1 MSEYIQLN
9 RRFKNLTSEELEPEH
24 LAGYNDGTWGMSQS
38 EGWDELLKYKRVLL
52 LAEAGSGKTWEMKEQ
67 QKRLSEEDKFAFFI
81 PIEELTKESLT
92 DILSVDDDRRFC
104 EWMSASSTDAWFFLD
119 AVDELKLVQGKL
131 PTALRRFAKGV
142 GDHLYRAH
150 IVLSCRP
157 NDWKKDIDQSSFLE
171 ILPVVQKLKSK
182 GEVSGEALFTR
193 LITKESNSAS
203 DETKDDDSSK
213 IKDLKTVILLPLGEK
228 QIRQFAET
236 SLTAPSDFIQAL
248 EDSDAWNFARRPL
261 DLSEL
266 VNLWESEGYLGTQ
279 AKQHEFNVQIKIKDA
294 PGRADSGVLS
304 YEKAR
309 SGAERLALTLTLTK
323 KRTIRCPEE
332 SRTSSDNEALDPE
345 VFLPDWTEAERMALL
360 RRSLFDPATYGRIRF
375 HHRSVQEYLAA
386 CHIKNLID
394 KGMSIH
400 TVSQLF
406 LAEVYG
412 EKVVIPSMAPIA
424 AWLALWNEPLG
435 CEIIRREPEILLSF
449 GDPESLAIS
458 VKSKILRAFA
468 GAYGEGSSR
477 GLHIPYDKIKRL
489 AHPDLADV
497 IREIW
502 GEGPENVDVRE
513 LLIDLIHQGKIEA
526 CSDLAFDAA
535 RDPDWNDNQR
545 DIAIR
550 ALSEFGHKDALR
562 AVVEQLFNSPQDWPD
577 ALVRQLTSV
586 LFPQALTV
594 DELREIL
601 LKTGESENTVSN
613 FSWHLELIAQNLD
626 LESPIAQEFREMI
639 SKLILDNRNPHSN
652 IHYLQ
657 SSYHFLSRALATL
670 CHRQIQSP
678 TSALDEKSLLGSCII
693 AYRFANDRYGCRE
706 AVKELQGLFGDDV
719 ELRAQIFWLELKFTD
734 SISPDDDD
742 DWTRAFHA
750 QDGILQHLKD
760 TDSVWLLRALSDT
773 IDPDR
778 QKVALSGLL
787 RILRRD
793 EDDQTLL
800 KAIRAN
806 IQGDENLNAV
816 VDDYIRPPE
825 SKDDWRK
832 DSDKWRLK
840 HELKEAKRVKG
851 WEKWRIKILKNPDK
865 MLAESNRLNILHDFY
880 NFLGFHRS
888 HDYKHTVWDKALI
901 IKTFNEEIADQVEQ
915 LFKDFWRTREM
926 KLWSEVEPDSR
937 KSTPYLWI
945 FALNGVA
952 AEMTSNNGLRHLTSD
967 EAQQAVRIA
976 TIEMN
981 GLAAFVSGLI
991 MTHPKEVE
999 LVLGDELEAQLLHIS
1014 CEGYLPLLQDLTH
1027 SSLHLKELISSRLIE
1042 YLRTWKESSTID
1054 SKGQLVHHIN
1064 SILGILRDVKPSDA
1078 RFFELVDICKTQYEK
1093 SGIDGLKNIWLK
1105 ALLKMAPESGAELL
1119 KETLISADPYSD
1131 SKKMIAVFADLFSMH
1146 EGIQFHIEDS
1156 KLNAQALGDLV
1167 RYAYRFIKIDDDV
1180 SHEGAYTPDARDN
1193 AESARGML
1201 LSTLLATPGPEAR
1214 KVILELAE
1222 EPEFK
1227 HFPDRLKI
1235 LARERAAKDSEF
1247 DSFTASKVIELEKR
1261 YEVQPHDRDSL
1272 YQVMMDRLGD
1282 LAHDLRDDDF
1292 TDRRTL
1298 RTIKKEIEMQRTLAL
1313 RLKDR
1318 SKGCYRV
1325 VREDEVADLKMPDI
1339 RLLSLCNDHKCV
1351 IEIKL
1356 ADKWTVKELERALEH
1371 QLTGQYLRHKT
1382 CKAGC
1387 LLLTY
1392 NGDKA
1397 YWIHPETK
1405 KCLNFAALICD
1416 LNEKASELENQFS
1429 FSIKIGAF
1437 GLDLTDPELTPA
1449 HG

>member
-1 MSEYIQLN
+1 MSEHIQLN

-24 LAGYNDGTWGMSQS
+24 LAAYNDGTWGTSQS
-38 EGWDELLKYKRVLL
+38 EGWDELLKYKRILL
-52 LAEAGSGKTWEMKEQ
+52 LAEAGAGKTWEMKEQ
-67 QKRLSEEDKFAFFI
+67 QKLLSKEGKFSFFI
-81 PIEELTKESLT
+81 PIEELSKEPLT
-92 DILSVDDDRRFC
+92 DILSVDDELKFSK
-104 EWMSASSTDAWFFLD
+104 WMSASSADAWFFLD

-131 PTALRRFAKGV
+131 SKALRRFAKGV

-157 NDWKKDIDQSSFLE
+157 NDWKKDIDRRSFLE

-182 GEVSGEALFTR
+182 EVSGEKLFVQI
-193 LITKESNSAS
+193 ITKKFNSAS
-203 DETKDDDSSK
+203 NKTGDDDSEK
-213 IKDLKTVILLPLGEK
+213 LKELKTVILLPLGEK
-228 QIRQFAET
+228 QIRQFAKI
-236 SLTAPSDFIQAL
+236 SLPAPADFIQAL
-248 EDSDAWNFARRPL
+248 EDRDAWNFARRPL

-266 VNLWESEGYLGTQ
+266 VNLWESEGCLGTQ
-279 AKQHEFNVQIKIKDA
+279 AKQHEFNAQTKIKDA

-309 SGAERLALTLTLTK
+309 LGAERLALALALTK
-323 KRTIRCPEE
+323 KRTLRCPDE
-332 SRTSSDNEALDPE
+332 SRTSSDNVALDPE
-345 VFLPDWTEAERMALL
+345 VFLPDWTEAERMVLL

-400 TVSQLF
+400 TVSQFF

-424 AWLALWNEPLG
+424 AWLALWNEPLCG
-435 CEIIRREPEILLSF
+435 EIIRREPEILLSF
-449 GDPESLAIS
+449 GDPEALALS

-468 GAYGEGSSR
+468 SAYGAGSWR

-502 GEGPENVDVRE
+502 DKGPENMDVRE
-513 LLIDLIHQGKIEA
+513 LLVDLIHQGKIEV
-526 CSDLAFDAA
+526 CSDLAFQAGCN
-535 RDPDWNDNQR
+535 PDWNDHQR

-550 ALSEFGHKDALR
+550 ALSEFGNEDKLR
-562 AVVEQLFNSPQDWPD
+562 DIVEQLLNFPENWPD
-577 ALVRQLTSV
+577 PLLRQLTSV

-601 LKTGESENTVSN
+601 LKTSESENSISN
-613 FSWHLELIAQNLD
+613 FSWHLELISQNLD
-626 LESPIAQEFREMI
+626 LESSVAQEFREMLT
-639 SKLILDNRNPHSN
+639 KLIWDNRNPHSN
-652 IHYLQ
+652 RHHLQ

-670 CHRQIQSP
+670 CYRKIQFWA
-678 TSALDEKSLLGSCII
+678 SARDKKSLLQSCIT

-706 AVKELQGLFGDDV
+706 AVTKLQGLFGNNP
-719 ELRAQIFWLELKFTD
+719 ELREEIFWLELGFTD

-742 DWTRAFHA
+742 WSRAFHA
-750 QDGILQHLKD
+750 QDGILHHLQD
-760 TDSVWLLRALSDT
+760 ADSVWLLRALSDT
-773 IDPDR
+773 ADPDR

-793 EDDQTLL
+793 DEDQTLL
-800 KAIRAN
+800 KSIRSN
-806 IQGDENLNAV
+806 IQGDEKLNSV
-816 VDDYIRPPE
+816 LDDYICPKE
-825 SKDDWRK
+825 SDDDWGK
-832 DSDKWRLK
+832 DHDKWRLK
-840 HELKEAKRVKG
+840 HERKEAKRVKG
-851 WEKWRIKILKNPDK
+851 WEKWRKNILMNPDE
-865 MLAESNRLNILHDFY
+865 MLAKSNRLNILHGFY

-888 HDYKHTVWDKALI
+888 HDYKHTAWDKALI

-915 LFKDFWRTREM
+915 LFKDFWRTSEVT
-926 KLWSEVEPDSR
+926 LWSEVEPDSR
-937 KSTPYLWI
+937 NSTPYLWI
-945 FALNGVA
+945 FALNGVV
-952 AEMTSNNGLRHLTSD
+952 AEMLAQKGLRHLTSED
-967 EAQQAVRIA
+967 ARQATRIA

-981 GLAAFVSGLI
+981 GLASFVSNLAI
-991 MTHPKEVE
+991 THSKEVE

-1014 CEGYLPLLQDLTH
+1014 SEEYLPLLQDLTH
-1027 SSLHLKELISSRLIE
+1027 SSLHLKELISPRLVE
-1042 YLRTWKESSTID
+1042 FLRTWKEPSTVESAGKLIFYID
-1054 SKGQLVHHIN
+1054 S
-1064 SILGILRDVKPSDA
+1064 ILKILRDVKPSDESLS
-1078 RFFELVDICKTQYEK
+1078 ELVDICKTQYGQ
-1093 SGIDGLKNIWLK
+1093 SSVDGLKNVWLK
-1105 ALLKMAPESGAELL
+1105 ALLKMAPESGATLL
-1119 KETLISADPYSD
+1119 SETLLHANQCSD

-1146 EGIQFHIEDS
+1146 GGIQFHIEDPI
-1156 KLNAQALGDLV
+1156 LNAQALGELV
-1167 RYAYRFIKIDDDV
+1167 RYAYRFIRIDDDV
-1180 SHEGAYTPDARDN
+1180 SHEGAYTPDMRDN
-1193 AESARGML
+1193 AESARSML

-1247 DSFTASKVIELEKR
+1247 ESFPPSEVVELEKR
-1261 YEVQPHDRDSL
+1261 YEVPPYDRDSL

-1292 TDRRTL
+1292 TDRRML

-1339 RLLSLCNDHKCV
+1339 RMLSPCNDHKCV

-1356 ADKWTVKELERALEH
+1356 ADKWTVKDLEQALEH

-1397 YWIHPETK
+1397 YWCHPKTNKHMKFKDLLDLLNK
-1405 KCLNFAALICD
+1405 KAERL
-1416 LNEKASELENQFS
+1416 ELRLDY
-1429 FSIKIGAF
+1429 SIKICVF
-1437 GLDLTDPELTPA
+1437 GLDLTDPPLTPA
-1449 HG
+1449 HK